1 MGFLKNLT
9 GKQLADVI
17 EWADMDEN
25 TLFYKWNNDEIKKGS
40 RLIIRPAQDAIFLYQ
55 GRVEGVFTEE
65 GDYDIESKI
74 IPFLSTL
81 FGFKF
86 GFNSGLRAE
95 VLFINTREFNIQWGT
110 VNALNLPVQGL
121 PGGMP
126 VRAYGLFTCR
136 VSDYGVLIDRIAGVQ
151 KTFTVD
157 DVKKRISAQNDQL
170 LMKWIVKE
178 GKDMFNIQ
186 ANAFDISKGIQED
199 LNAQLNEIGL
209 ECTSYSIQSVSYP
222 ESVKEMQ
229 EKAAGASMV
238 GDINTY
244 TQVQFANNL
253 GNDNGGGTAGSMAQM
268 AAGLAMGQQMIN
280 NMGFGQQQAP
290 QQAAPQQAAP
300 QPAAAPVNEAVET
313 VKEVIGGAAEAVE
326 GAAEEVFEELT
337 GPKFCPYCGKQ
348 VDGANF
354 CPYCGK
360 KLV

>member
-1 MGFLKNLT
+1 MGFIKNLT

-25 TLFYKWNNDEIKKGS
+25 TLFYKWSNDEIKKGS

-81 FGFKF
+81 AGFKF

-95 VLFINTREFNIQWGT
+95 VLFINTREFNVQWGT
-110 VNALNLPVQGL
+110 ANALNLPVAGL

-126 VRAYGLFTCR
+126 IRAYGLFTCR
-136 VSDYGVLIDRIAGVQ
+136 VSDYGILIDRIAGVSQ
-151 KTFTVD
+151 TYTVD
-157 DVKKRISAQNDQL
+157 DLRTRIGAANDQL

-186 ANAFDISKGIQED
+186 ANAFDISNGIKED
-199 LNAQLNEIGL
+199 LNTQLNEIGL
-209 ECTSYSIQSVSYP
+209 EVTTYSIQSVSYP

-238 GDINTY
+238 GDINAY
-244 TQVQFANNL
+244 TQVQMANSFE
-253 GNDNGGGTAGSMAQM
+253 NGGGGSVASDMAQM
-268 AAGLAMGQQMIN
+268 AAGIAMGQQMMN
-280 NMGFGQQQAP
+280 NMNNGTQQA
-290 QQAAPQQAAP
+290 QGAAQGAAPAD
-300 QPAAAPVNEAVET
+300 
-313 VKEVIGGAAEAVE
+313 G
-326 GAAEEVFEELT
+326 ELH
-337 GPKFCPYCGKQ
+337 GPKFCPYCGKE
-348 VDGANF
+348 VNGANF

-360 KLV
+360 KLI

>member
-95 VLFINTREFNIQWGT
+95 VLFINTREFNVQWGT
-110 VNALNLPVQGL
+110 ANALNLPVAGL

-136 VSDYGVLIDRIAGVQ
+136 VSDYGVLIDKIAGVS
-151 KTFTVD
+151 KTFTVED
-157 DVKKRISAQNDQL
+157 IKTRIGAQNDQL

-186 ANAFDISKGIQED
+186 ANAFDISQGIKED
-199 LNAQLNEIGL
+199 LNGQLNEIGL
-209 ECTSYSIQSVSYP
+209 ECTSYNIQSVSYP

-238 GDINTY
+238 GDVNAY
-244 TQVQFANNL
+244 TQVQMANSFE
-253 GNDNGGGTAGSMAQM
+253 NGGGGSTASDMAQM
-268 AAGLAMGQQMIN
+268 AAGIAIGQQMIN
-280 NMGFGQQQAP
+280 NMQNG
-290 QQAAPQQAAP
+290 AAAAP
-300 QPAAAPVNEAVET
+300 QPQAPVPPVAPAAPVQPEAA
-313 VKEVIGGAAEAVE
+313 AAEAEKTVQ
-326 GAAEEVFEELT
+326 EVFEELK
-337 GPKFCPYCGKQ
+337 GPNFCPYCGKQ
-348 VDGANF
+348 VNGANY

-360 KLV
+360 KLI